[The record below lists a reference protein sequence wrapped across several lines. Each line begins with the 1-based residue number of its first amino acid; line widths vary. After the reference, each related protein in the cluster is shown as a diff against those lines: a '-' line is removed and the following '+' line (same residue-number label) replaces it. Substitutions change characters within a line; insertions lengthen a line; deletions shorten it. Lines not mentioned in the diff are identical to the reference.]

1 MPSAAGASSPAA
13 ALAEALDNSARLID
27 RHLQDDRYFPDL
39 SELLSVPSHN
49 QRNLLCS
56 LLLIFVICRAWLT
69 IDNDI
74 FMWNYEDGLLLPDP
88 LFSIP
93 TDNTYILSITSTD
106 LGRIFMAGKDGCL
119 YEIAYQ
125 AEAGWLSQRCR
136 KINHSKSSLS
146 FLIPSVLQFSFSED
160 DPIVQIAIDN
170 SRNTLFTRSEKDV
183 LQVYDLG
190 ADGQGMSRVAT
201 MSQSS
206 IVAAAGNIART
217 IDRSVFRPIVQI
229 SVIDRSESSDCH
241 LLAVTHAGVRLYFTT
256 TPFAPQHQKH
266 VAVRPS
272 LLALVH
278 VRLPPGFSASSTLQK
293 PSKVHKALH
302 SKGVLLMAASET
314 EDSDILW
321 CINHDS
327 FPFKKPLMETQGSHI
342 FQKLRPVDQLRHL
355 LVSCA
360 GGESEEV
367 ERFFKLH
374 RVLLLYG
381 GEAQMRFPAAMAT
394 PSTVG
399 PVMSSPAPGVVP
411 PAFGT
416 PFAPMQSGSA
426 PITPM
431 SAGPEVIFSG
441 KHNGIC
447 IYFARILG

>member
-1 MPSAAGASSPAA
+1 MDIVAICRPKYKDRPQIAQIVQKTRSGYSIHWMTGSYNGPWTVAKKRDGRKKVPWVDNIKESDIIYKKISLTSGQKLTNKVAQTLRALYAAKDGSKSKSAVVFPAMPSAAGASSPAA

-39 SELLSVPSHN
+39 SELLSVPSHMSDMDYPL
-49 QRNLLCS
+49 QGP
-56 LLLIFVICRAWLT
+56 
-69 IDNDI
+69 
-74 FMWNYEDGLLLPDP
+74 GLLSVPNLPELSAVRRVP
-88 LFSIP
+88 LP
-93 TDNTYILSITSTD
+93 PELV
-106 LGRIFMAGKDGCL
+106 
-119 YEIAYQ
+119 E
-125 AEAGWLSQRCR
+125 
-136 KINHSKSSLS
+136 
-146 FLIPSVLQFSFSED
+146 QFS
-160 DPIVQIAIDN
+160 
-170 SRNTLFTRSEKDV
+170 R
-183 LQVYDLG
+183 
-190 ADGQGMSRVAT
+190 
-201 MSQSS
+201 
-206 IVAAAGNIART
+206 
-217 IDRSVFRPIVQI
+217 
-229 SVIDRSESSDCH
+229 
-241 LLAVTHAGVRLYFTT
+241 VRLYFTT

-302 SKGVLLMAASET
+302 SK
-314 EDSDILW
+314 
-321 CINHDS
+321 
-327 FPFKKPLMETQGSHI
+327 
-342 FQKLRPVDQLRHL
+342 VDQLRHL

-374 RVLLLYG
+374 RVLLLFNVLYHC
-381 GEAQMRFPAAMAT
+381 
-394 PSTVG
+394 
-399 PVMSSPAPGVVP
+399 VVP

-416 PFAPMQSGSA
+416 PFEPMQSGSA